1 MTAARQ
7 QASPRSGGRG
17 AVPEV
22 AKQAAAGSRRGT
34 SAGVRPSAVPA
45 TVRQVLAL
53 PGRSLDPA
61 AREAMEARL
70 GEDFSAVRVHDD
82 AEATASADDIGARA
96 YTFGN
101 HVVSGPD
108 GFSTASSE
116 GTALLAH
123 ELTHVVQQAGAS
135 IGVPQRISDPRGSA
149 EVQAR
154 TGRRPS
160 SVQCAPVDTIHRQAK
175 AAAGPNDLTGTTYAS
190 FDPTLQAAL
199 AGKFPKGSH
208 ATLADALNDL
218 SNEMVAILA
227 RIGSRIGEYDP
238 GIWDFVTSI
247 PTSGWITD
255 NWGMTIKVDV
265 KGMIAHLS
273 GSPKWCKD
281 DPDSAKKWHNTTE
294 CWREI
299 SGGKPGLHVPVRADG
314 TSDIHVDYHQPAEMG
329 SGGNC
334 RFWTS
339 PLALAGHG
347 MDVFGKGGARTTGV
361 ARYGSLRSQLDTA
374 ASKGVSA
381 EDIAKAKSLLDSIE
395 SKVRDYAAQGKL
407 QGSDFAGDTAM
418 QNDDATMRVLNQ
430 ADNLLNPAPPPGLA
444 GGF

>member
-1 MTAARQ
+1 VTAARQ
-7 QASPRSGGRG
+7 QASPRSGRG
-17 AVPEV
+17 GGTPDLARPS
-22 AKQAAAGSRRGT
+22 AAGSRRGAH
-34 SAGVRPSAVPA
+34 AGWRPSAVPP
-45 TVRQVLAL
+45 TVRQVLGL

-61 AREAMEARL
+61 TREVMEARL
-70 GEDFSAVRVHDD
+70 GDDFSSVRVHDD
-82 AEATASADDIGARA
+82 AEAAASADDIGARA
-96 YTFGN
+96 YAFGD
-101 HVVSGPD
+101 HVVSGSGPL
-108 GFSTASSE
+108 SPASAE
-116 GTALLAH
+116 GSALLAH
-123 ELTHVVQQAGAS
+123 ELTHVAQRAGAPS
-135 IGVPQRISDPRGSA
+135 GVPRRISDPRDRA
-149 EVQAR
+149 EVHAAAA
-154 TGRRPS
+154 RRPS
-160 SVQCAPVDTIHRQAK
+160 SIRCAPADTVHRQTKSDDA
-175 AAAGPNDLTGTTYAS
+175 NDLTGTTYAS
-190 FDPTLQAAL
+190 FDPTLKAAL
-199 AGKFPKGSH
+199 ATKFPKGAH
-208 ATLADALNDL
+208 AKLVDALNEL

-238 GIWDFVTSI
+238 GIWAFVTSI

-265 KGMIAHLS
+265 PGMIGHLS

-281 DPDSAKKWHNTTE
+281 DPDSAKKWHNTTD

-374 ASKGVSA
+374 AAKGVSA
-381 EDIAKAKSLLDSIE
+381 ENIAKAKSLLDSIE
-395 SKVRDYAAQGKL
+395 SKVREYAAQGKL
-407 QGSDFAGDTAM
+407 EGSDFAGDTAM
-418 QNDDATMRVLNQ
+418 QADEATMGILNQ
-430 ADNLLNPAPPPGLA
+430 ADNLLNPSPPPGLG